1 MFICCQHVNRI
12 LSSRRHIWILASQHF
27 YLLVDPK
34 SCPNWFPLHISA
46 PFLNFSLMALLS
58 PGHSHCGCK
67 AVPQVVAVAIKG
79 GRMARVTPPTPEV
92 SLSFTL
98 KSLSHYHFTEWFKS
112 IYILKEHQ
120 GSHHL
125 SVCNRP
131 SLRSISQNKVF
142 LDFRS
147 MFLSWAHKFFEESDF
162 TKYWFYV
169 WYSGYYANGTLP
181 QFVIISAW
189 HYDNA
194 FPR

>member
-1 MFICCQHVNRI
+1 
-12 LSSRRHIWILASQHF
+12 
-27 YLLVDPK
+27 
-34 SCPNWFPLHISA
+34 
-46 PFLNFSLMALLS
+46 MALLS

-79 GRMARVTPPTPEV
+79 GRVAGVKPPTPEV

-112 IYILKEHQ
+112 IYTLKEHQ

-131 SLRSISQNKVF
+131 SLRSISQNKLF
-142 LDFRS
+142 LDFKS
-147 MFLSWAHKFFEESDF
+147 MFAILSWAHKFFEESDF
-162 TKYWFYV
+162 AKYWNGFQHFCTCPGFYV

-181 QFVIISAW
+181 PVCY
-189 HYDNA
+189 H
-194 FPR
+194 